1 MAHEQIAS
9 AEAPTSAGGRRERP
23 MSPGGVA
30 LCAACHRIGNCRLG
44 FLTEIL
50 EQDGSVTTELVCDES
65 YEGGP
70 GVAHGGWTAGALDEL
85 VGHVVLQH
93 QRLSVTGKLTVTFLR
108 PVPINRPLRA
118 TARRVREDDGQWF
131 VHAEIALAATG
142 AVLAAAE
149 GEMVLREWK
158 HFARFQEWL
167 AGEDAKS

>member
-1 MAHEQIAS
+1 MTDIGAVPDGTAS
-9 AEAPTSAGGRRERP
+9 AEARRERP
-23 MSPGGVA
+23 TSPGGVA
-30 LCAACHRIGNCRLG
+30 LCAACHRLGDCRLG
-44 FLTEIL
+44 LRTEVL
-50 EQDGSVTTELVCDES
+50 EEDGSVTTELVCDES

-93 QRLSVTGKLTVTFLR
+93 RRLSVTGKLTVSFLR

-118 TARRVREDDGQWF
+118 RARQVREENGRWF

-142 AVLAAAE
+142 AVLATAD

-158 HFARFQEWL
+158 HFARFQQWL
-167 AGEDAKS
+167 AGEDAGS